1 MIMLRFGKTKLTKEK
16 FYDAKNP
23 LTTWDVDINNIVI
36 LKVVKTNSRHL
47 VGYLDNVIRP
57 SLLMLRKLSRHVQIF
72 KVKNGDK
79 NKNSKF
85 YVFPYRRWKML
96 KEIDTIWTEIE
107 DLKKYWIECFTSL

>member
-1 MIMLRFGKTKLTKEK
+1 MLRFGKTKVTKEK
-16 FYDAKNP
+16 FYDVKNP

-47 VGYLDNVIRP
+47 VGYLDNIIRP
-57 SLLMLRKLSRHVQIF
+57 LLLMLRKMSRHVQIF

-85 YVFPYRRWKML
+85 YVFPYRR
-96 KEIDTIWTEIE
+96 
-107 DLKKYWIECFTSL
+107 

>member
-16 FYDAKNP
+16 FYDVKNP

-57 SLLMLRKLSRHVQIF
+57 SLLMLRKMSRHVQIF
-72 KVKNGDK
+72 KVK
-79 NKNSKF
+79 
-85 YVFPYRRWKML
+85 M
-96 KEIDTIWTEIE
+96 EIKIKTVNFMSFLIDDE
-107 DLKKYWIECFTSL
+107 KC